1 LTEIRN
7 TIDLMME
14 RTSGMRL
21 SEEEKH
27 RIKREELEK
36 KARGYALKLID
47 PNGPNQSTL
56 SSLDQES
63 PEERSILEP
72 LVWKNIVQGISSEDD
87 IKVVFDRFDD
97 WPFFNSK
104 RKKIE
109 ELRTKFKDQGK
120 NKNKDKKNLLD
131 REKRKLVD
139 SGISG
144 SAVIP
149 KLSMNTQTASLQ
161 ELIQEFRNV
170 LLQAD

>member
-47 PNGPNQSTL
+47 PNGLNQSTL
-56 SSLDQES
+56 SILDQDS

-87 IKVVFDRFDD
+87 IRVVFDRFDD

-104 RKKIE
+104 RNKIE
-109 ELRTKFKDQGK
+109 KLRTKFKDQGK
-120 NKNKDKKNLLD
+120 NKNKDKKSLLD
-131 REKRKLVD
+131 REKRKLAD
-139 SGISG
+139 AGISG
-144 SAVIP
+144 SAVVP
-149 KLSMNTQTASLQ
+149 KFLKNMESAAMA
-161 ELIQEFRNV
+161 ELIEEFKKT
-170 LLQAD
+170 LL

>member
-1 LTEIRN
+1 
-7 TIDLMME
+7 MME

-47 PNGPNQSTL
+47 PNGLNQSTL
-56 SSLDQES
+56 SILDQDS

-87 IKVVFDRFDD
+87 IRVVFDRFDD

-104 RKKIE
+104 RNKIE
-109 ELRTKFKDQGK
+109 KLRTKFKDQGK
-120 NKNKDKKNLLD
+120 NKNKDKKSLLD
-131 REKRKLVD
+131 REKRKLAD
-139 SGISG
+139 AGISG
-144 SAVIP
+144 SAVVP
-149 KLSMNTQTASLQ
+149 KFSKNMESAAMA
-161 ELIQEFRNV
+161 ELIEEFKKT
-170 LLQAD
+170 LL

>member
-1 LTEIRN
+1 
-7 TIDLMME
+7 MME

-27 RIKREELEK
+27 RIQREELKK
-36 KARGYALKLID
+36 KARGYALKLMD

-97 WPFFNSK
+97 WPFFKSK
-104 RKKIE
+104 RNKIE

-120 NKNKDKKNLLD
+120 NKNKDKKSLLD
-131 REKRKLVD
+131 REKRKLAD

-144 SAVIP
+144 SAVVP
-149 KLSMNTQTASLQ
+149 KFSKNMERAAMA
-161 ELIQEFRNV
+161 ELIEEFKKT
-170 LLQAD
+170 LL

>member
-1 LTEIRN
+1 MTEIRN

-47 PNGPNQSTL
+47 PNGLNQSTL
-56 SSLDQES
+56 SILDQDS

-87 IKVVFDRFDD
+87 IRVVFDRFDD
-97 WPFFNSK
+97 WPFFKSK
-104 RKKIE
+104 RNKIE

-120 NKNKDKKNLLD
+120 NKNKDKKSLLD
-131 REKRKLVD
+131 REKRKLAD
-139 SGISG
+139 AGISG
-144 SAVIP
+144 SAVVP
-149 KLSMNTQTASLQ
+149 KFSKNMESAAMA
-161 ELIQEFRNV
+161 ELIEEFKKT
-170 LLQAD
+170 LL

>member
-1 LTEIRN
+1 
-7 TIDLMME
+7 MME

-47 PNGPNQSTL
+47 PNGLNQSTL
-56 SSLDQES
+56 SILDQDS

-87 IKVVFDRFDD
+87 IRVVFDRFDD

-104 RKKIE
+104 RNKIE
-109 ELRTKFKDQGK
+109 KLRTKFKDQGK
-120 NKNKDKKNLLD
+120 NKNKDKKSLLD
-131 REKRKLVD
+131 REKRKLAD
-139 SGISG
+139 AGISG
-144 SAVIP
+144 SAVVP
-149 KLSMNTQTASLQ
+149 KFLKNMESAAMA
-161 ELIQEFRNV
+161 ELIEEFKKT
-170 LLQAD
+170 LL

>member
-1 LTEIRN
+1 
-7 TIDLMME
+7 MME

-27 RIKREELEK
+27 RIQREELEK

-97 WPFFNSK
+97 WPFFKSK
-104 RKKIE
+104 RNKIE

-120 NKNKDKKNLLD
+120 NKNKDKKSLLD
-131 REKRKLVD
+131 REKRKLAD
-139 SGISG
+139 AGISG
-144 SAVIP
+144 SAVVP
-149 KLSMNTQTASLQ
+149 KFSKNMESAAMA
-161 ELIQEFRNV
+161 ELIEEFKKT
-170 LLQAD
+170 LL